1 MSIGHAV
8 VIANASEM
16 SEKEWQ
22 DLRHKSIGS
31 SDAAAVL
38 GMGRYGSPIEVW
50 ETKTGRST
58 REMNFAMSL
67 GHKMEPVILDLAA
80 DELRMEVA
88 KPDLVLAH
96 PDHPEMTCN
105 LDGYATNPYGEVAIV
120 EAKHAGSY
128 LKSQLET
135 WEQEGIPDTGSACE
149 GWWVQIQYQMAITGI
164 DQAYLAALCDKK
176 FFVIPVPA
184 VPSFIKTMGQ
194 DIPEWF
200 QTYIAGDVMPAVT
213 GKDSDYVDRTYADTD
228 YSAEPRDM
236 AAVKDDIIRAR
247 TIKLEIRKLKEA
259 LTLHDVRIKAELG
272 HASQGML
279 GDDVVVKSKE
289 VERVSIDT
297 KKLRAEYPAI
307 AELCSK
313 TSTSRR
319 YTY

>member
-1 MSIGHAV
+1 MKIGNAV

-31 SDAAAVL
+31 SDAAAVMQ
-38 GMGRYGSPIEVW
+38 MGRYGSPHEVW
-50 ETKTGRST
+50 QTKTGRST

-80 DELRMEVA
+80 DELCMEIA

-105 LDGYATNPYGEVAIV
+105 LDGYATNPYGDVAIV

-135 WEQEGIPDTGSACE
+135 WEKEGIPDTGSACE

-164 DQAYLAALCDKK
+164 HQAYLAALCDKK
-176 FFVIPVPA
+176 FFVIPVPV
-184 VPSFIKTMGQ
+184 VPSFVKAMCR

-200 QTYIAGDVMPAVT
+200 RNHVVDDVMPEYT
-213 GKDSDYVDRTYADTD
+213 GKDSDYVERTYADTD
-228 YSAEPRDM
+228 HESDPRDM
-236 AAVKDDIIRAR
+236 SAVKDDIIRAR

-259 LTLHDVRIKAELG
+259 LTLHEVRIKAEIG
-272 HASQGML
+272 HAPTGML
-279 GDDVVVKSKE
+279 GNEVVVKSKE
-289 VERVSIDT
+289 VTRVSIDT
-297 KKLRAEYPAI
+297 KKLKAEYPAI